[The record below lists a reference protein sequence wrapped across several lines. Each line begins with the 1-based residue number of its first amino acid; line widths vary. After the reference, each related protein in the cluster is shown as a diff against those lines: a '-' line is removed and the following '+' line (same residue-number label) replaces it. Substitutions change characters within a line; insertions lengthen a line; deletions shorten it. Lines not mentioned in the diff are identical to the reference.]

1 MSTPQP
7 TKKERREAARAQREA
22 AEQAEQAKKQRKQRL
37 LVILGGVA
45 AAAVIAVVLIATT
58 SGGDSNKGA
67 SKQGG
72 AVQGVPEMTAMLA
85 GIPQSGI
92 TLGKPTAKVKVVEFL
107 DPQCPICQ
115 EFANNVY
122 PTIVQDYVR
131 TGKVLYETRTLHFLD
146 NNFGTE
152 DSQRGAQWLNAAGFQ
167 NKMANATALLYS
179 NHGQEGSK
187 WITDAYLRK
196 ISAAIPGLNVN
207 QVMTDM
213 NSAKAKALVSAADAL
228 GQKYSVTGTPTI
240 LVGKNGGTLAPIQ
253 SQNPT
258 DPADYKNGID
268 AALKLN
274 GG

>member
-22 AEQAEQAKKQRKQRL
+22 AEQAEQAKKQRNQRL

-45 AAAVIAVVLIATT
+45 VAAVIAVVLIVTT
-58 SGGDSNKGA
+58 SGGEDKA
-67 SKQGG
+67 KK
-72 AVQGVPEMTAMLA
+72 AVTGSVAGVPEMTAMLA

-187 WITDAYLRK
+187 WVTDTYLRK

-213 NSAKAKALVSAADAL
+213 NSAKAKALVAAADAL
-228 GQKYSVTGTPTI
+228 GQKYNVTGTPTI

-253 SQNPT
+253 YQSVT
-258 DPADYKNGID
+258 DPADFKNGID